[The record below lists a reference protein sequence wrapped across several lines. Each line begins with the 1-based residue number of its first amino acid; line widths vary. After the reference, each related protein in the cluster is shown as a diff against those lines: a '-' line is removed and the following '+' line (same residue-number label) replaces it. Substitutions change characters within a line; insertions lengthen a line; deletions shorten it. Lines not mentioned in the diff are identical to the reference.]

1 MSTGEN
7 MNILLSGAL
16 DSFVQLI
23 GALIIFA
30 FVIGITYL
38 TTRWMGDIQKGR
50 NHNKNL
56 RIIETIGV
64 GNNKMISIVEVGT
77 VYLVVSVGKDEV
89 HLLTQLN
96 REQLKD
102 LSFDE
107 QKSCEIQQESFSEI
121 LSKLKDKLPKK

>member
-1 MSTGEN
+1 

-64 GNNKMISIVEVGT
+64 GNNKMISIVEVCT

>member
-1 MSTGEN
+1 

-38 TTRWMGDIQKGR
+38 TTHWMGGIQKGR

-107 QKSCEIQQESFSEI
+107 QKTCEIQQESFSEI

>member
-1 MSTGEN
+1 

-38 TTRWMGDIQKGR
+38 TTRWMGGIQKGR

-56 RIIETIGV
+56 RIIEMIGV

-107 QKSCEIQQESFSEI
+107 QKTCEIQQESFSEI

>member
-1 MSTGEN
+1 M
-7 MNILLSGAL
+7 
-16 DSFVQLI
+16 VQLI
-23 GALIIFA
+23 GALSIVA
-30 FVIGITYL
+30 FVNGIKYL
-38 TTRWMGDIQKGR
+38 TTRGMGDIQKGR
-50 NHNKNL
+50 NQDKNL
-56 RIIETIGV
+56 RIIETIGA

-77 VYLVVSVGKDEV
+77 VNLVVSVGKDEV

>member
-1 MSTGEN
+1 

-30 FVIGITYL
+30 FVIGITCL
-38 TTRWMGDIQKGR
+38 TTRWMGGIQKGR

-107 QKSCEIQQESFSEI
+107 QKSCKIQQESFSEI